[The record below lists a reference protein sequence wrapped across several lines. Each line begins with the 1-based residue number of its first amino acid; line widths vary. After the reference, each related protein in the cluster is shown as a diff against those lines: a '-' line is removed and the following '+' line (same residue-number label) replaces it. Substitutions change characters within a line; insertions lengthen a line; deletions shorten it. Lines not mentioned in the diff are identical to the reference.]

1 MAYSAL
7 YHTLFS
13 KNKVGGQKRSLNDII
28 KLFNEKKDFL
38 LKVFSNL
45 IFQLIV
51 TYIVATKAQGYDISK
66 VSMSFW
72 VFIITAFI
80 LIFLMLIIKNPFIK
94 FILFTMFSILFGLM
108 LSHRFMITSPEII
121 KTALI
126 GTLGIF
132 ITMFLFT
139 LFLLMMGIE
148 VNETFG
154 LFLLMG
160 LIVMIIVLVVSHFMK
175 NYSKYY
181 KIFSGILLF
190 LFSLY
195 IIFDTTNILIRDIY
209 NGDFI
214 TASLDYYLDI
224 INIFVN
230 LLNLNN
236 N

>member
-1 MAYSAL
+1 MAHSAL
-7 YHTLFS
+7 YNTLFS
-13 KNKVGGQKRSLNDII
+13 KNKIGGQKRSLSDLI

-45 IFQLIV
+45 IFQLCI
-51 TYIVATKAQGYDISK
+51 TYIVAIKAIGYDISK
-66 VSMSFW
+66 VSMNFW
-72 VFIITAFI
+72 VFLIPAFI
-80 LIFLMLIIKNPFIK
+80 LIFLMVIIKNPFIK

-108 LSHRFMITSPEII
+108 LSHRFMVTKPEII

-126 GTLGIF
+126 GTISIF

-139 LFLLMMGIE
+139 LFLLMIGIE
-148 VNETFG
+148 VGSGFG
-154 LFLLMG
+154 LFLLIS
-160 LIVMIIVLVVSHFMK
+160 LIVMIIVLIVSHFMK
-175 NYSKYY
+175 KYSNYY
-181 KIFSGILLF
+181 KILSGILLF

-195 IIFDTTNILIRDIY
+195 IIYDTTNILIRDIY

-236 N
+236 

>member
-1 MAYSAL
+1 MAYSSL
-7 YHTLFS
+7 YHTLFN
-13 KNKVGGQKRSLNDII
+13 KNKIGGQKRSLNDII
-28 KLFNEKKDFL
+28 KLFNQKKDFL
-38 LKVFSNL
+38 LKIFLNL

-66 VSMSFW
+66 VHMNFW
-72 VFIITAFI
+72 VFIIPAFI
-80 LIFLMLIIKNPFIK
+80 LIFLMATIQNPFIK

-108 LSHRFMITSPEII
+108 LSHRFMITNPDVI

-126 GTLGIF
+126 GVLGIF

-139 LFLLMMGIE
+139 LFLLMIGIE
-148 VNETFG
+148 VGSTFG

-160 LIVMIIVLVVSHFMK
+160 LISMIIVLIVSYFMK

-195 IIFDTTNILIRDIY
+195 IIYDTTNILIRDFY
-209 NGDFI
+209 KGDFI
-214 TASLDYYLDI
+214 SASLDYYLDI

-236 N
+236 

>member
-1 MAYSAL
+1 MAQSAL

-13 KNKVGGQKRSLNDII
+13 KNKIGGQKRSLNDLI
-28 KLFNEKKDFL
+28 KLFNQKKDFL
-38 LKVFSNL
+38 LKIFSNL

-66 VSMSFW
+66 VNMNFW
-72 VFIITAFI
+72 VFIIPAFI
-80 LIFLMLIIKNPFIK
+80 LIFLMAVIQNPFIK

-108 LSHRFMITSPEII
+108 LSYRFMITSPEVI

-126 GTLGIF
+126 GVLGIF

-139 LFLLMMGIE
+139 LVLLMMGIE
-148 VNETFG
+148 VGSTFG

-160 LIVMIIVLVVSHFMK
+160 LIAMIIVLIVSHFMK

-195 IIFDTTNILIRDIY
+195 IIYDTTNILIRDFY
-209 NGDFI
+209 KGDFI
-214 TASLDYYLDI
+214 SASLDYYLDI

-230 LLNLNN
+230 LLNLSN
-236 N
+236 

>member
-1 MAYSAL
+1 MAHSSL
-7 YHTLFS
+7 YHTLFN
-13 KNKVGGQKRSLNDII
+13 KNKIGGQKRSLSDLI
-28 KLFNEKKDFL
+28 KLFNQKKDFL
-38 LKVFSNL
+38 LKIFLNL

-51 TYIVATKAQGYDISK
+51 TYIVATKALGYDILK
-66 VSMSFW
+66 VHINFLLF
-72 VFIITAFI
+72 FIISII
-80 LIFLMLIIKNPFIK
+80 LIILMVIIKNPYIK

-108 LSHRFMITSPEII
+108 LSHRFAITSPEII

-126 GTLGIF
+126 GTLSIF

-139 LFLLMMGIE
+139 LFLLMIGIE
-148 VNETFG
+148 VGSTFG
-154 LFLLMG
+154 LFLLIS
-160 LIVMIIVLVVSHFMK
+160 LIVMIIVLIVSHFMK
-175 NYSKYY
+175 NYSKYH

-195 IIFDTTNILIRDIY
+195 IIYDTTNILVRDYY

-230 LLNLNN
+230 LLTLNN
-236 N
+236 

>member
-1 MAYSAL
+1 MAHSSL

-13 KNKVGGQKRSLNDII
+13 KNKVGGQKRNLNDII
-28 KLFNEKKDFL
+28 KLFNQKKDFL
-38 LKVFSNL
+38 LKIFSNL

-66 VSMSFW
+66 VHMNFF
-72 VFIITAFI
+72 VFIIPAFI
-80 LIFLMLIIKNPFIK
+80 LIVLMTIIQNPFIK

-108 LSHRFMITSPEII
+108 LSHRFMVTNPDVI

-126 GTLGIF
+126 GVLGIF

-139 LFLLMMGIE
+139 LFLLMLGIE

-154 LFLLMG
+154 LFLLTG
-160 LIVMIIVLVVSHFMK
+160 LIAMIIVLIVSHFMK
-175 NYSKYY
+175 NYSKYH

-195 IIFDTTNILIRDIY
+195 IIYDTTNILIRDFY
-209 NGDFI
+209 KGDFI
-214 TASLDYYLDI
+214 SASLDYYLDI

-230 LLNLNN
+230 LLSFNN
-236 N
+236 

>member
-1 MAYSAL
+1 MAHSSL

-13 KNKVGGQKRSLNDII
+13 KNKVGGQKRSFNDII
-28 KLFNEKKDFL
+28 KLFNQKKDFL
-38 LKVFSNL
+38 LKIFSNL

-66 VSMSFW
+66 VHMNFF
-72 VFIITAFI
+72 VFIIPAFI
-80 LIFLMLIIKNPFIK
+80 LIVLMTIIQIPFIK

-108 LSHRFMITSPEII
+108 LSHRFMVTNPDVI

-126 GTLGIF
+126 GVLAIF
-132 ITMFLFT
+132 VTMFLFT
-139 LFLLMMGIE
+139 LFLLMLGIE

-154 LFLLMG
+154 LFLLIG
-160 LIVMIIVLVVSHFMK
+160 LIAMIIVLIVSHFMK
-175 NYSKYY
+175 NYSKYH

-195 IIFDTTNILIRDIY
+195 IIYDTTNILIRDFY
-209 NGDFI
+209 KGDFI
-214 TASLDYYLDI
+214 SASLDYYLDI

-230 LLNLNN
+230 LLSFNN
-236 N
+236 

>member
-1 MAYSAL
+1 
-7 YHTLFS
+7 
-13 KNKVGGQKRSLNDII
+13 
-28 KLFNEKKDFL
+28 
-38 LKVFSNL
+38 
-45 IFQLIV
+45 
-51 TYIVATKAQGYDISK
+51 
-66 VSMSFW
+66 MSFF
-72 VFIITAFI
+72 VFIIPAFI
-80 LIFLMLIIKNPFIK
+80 LIFLMVIIKNPFIK
-94 FILFTMFSILFGLM
+94 FILFTIFSILFGLM
-108 LSHRFMITSPEII
+108 LSYRFMITSPEII
-121 KTALI
+121 KTALV

-132 ITMFLFT
+132 VTMFLFT

-160 LIVMIIVLVVSHFMK
+160 LIVMIIVLVVSYFMK

-236 N
+236 

>member
-1 MAYSAL
+1 MAYSSL

-13 KNKVGGQKRSLNDII
+13 KNKVGGQKRNINDII
-28 KLFNEKKDFL
+28 KLFNEKKEFL
-38 LKVFSNL
+38 LKIFSNL
-45 IFQLIV
+45 IFQLLV
-51 TYIVATKAQGYDISK
+51 TYIVAMKAQGYDISK
-66 VSMSFW
+66 VRMSFW
-72 VFIITAFI
+72 VFIIPSFV
-80 LIFLMLIIKNPFIK
+80 LIFLMVIIHNPVIK

-108 LSHRFMITSPEII
+108 LSHRFMISSPEII
-121 KTALI
+121 KTALV
-126 GTLGIF
+126 GTLSIF
-132 ITMFLFT
+132 VTMFLFT
-139 LFLLMMGIE
+139 VFLLMMGIE
-148 VNETFG
+148 LNETFG

-160 LIVMIIVLVVSHFMK
+160 LIIMIIVLIVSHFMK

-195 IIFDTTNILIRDIY
+195 IIFDTTNILIRNTY

-236 N
+236 

>member
-1 MAYSAL
+1 MAHSAL

-13 KNKVGGQKRSLNDII
+13 KNKIGGQKRDLSDII
-28 KLFNEKKDFL
+28 KLFNEKKEFL
-38 LKVFSNL
+38 LKIFLNL

-66 VSMSFW
+66 IHMNFW
-72 VFIITAFI
+72 LFFIPTFI
-80 LIFLMLIIKNPFIK
+80 LLVLMIIIKNPFIK

-108 LSHRFMITSPEII
+108 LSHRFMVTNPEVI

-126 GTLGIF
+126 GTLSIF

-139 LFLLMMGIE
+139 LFLLMIGIE
-148 VNETFG
+148 VGRGFG
-154 LFLLMG
+154 LFLLIG
-160 LIVMIIVLVVSHFMK
+160 LIVMIIVLIVSHFMK
-175 NYSKYY
+175 NYSNNY

-195 IIFDTTNILIRDIY
+195 IIYDTTNILIRDFY
-209 NGDFI
+209 KGDFI

-230 LLNLNN
+230 LLNFSN
-236 N
+236 

>member
-1 MAYSAL
+1 MAHSAL

-13 KNKVGGQKRSLNDII
+13 KNKVGGQKRNLNDII

-51 TYIVATKAQGYDISK
+51 TYIVAIKAQGYDISK
-66 VSMSFW
+66 SRMNFW
-72 VFIITAFI
+72 VFIISTFI
-80 LIFLMLIIKNPFIK
+80 LIFLMVIIKNPFIK
-94 FILFTMFSILFGLM
+94 FILFTIFSILFGLM
-108 LSHRFMITSPEII
+108 LSYRFMVTSPEII

-126 GTLGIF
+126 GTLSIF
-132 ITMFLFT
+132 VTMFLFT
-139 LFLLMMGIE
+139 LFLLMLGIE

-154 LFLLMG
+154 LFLLIG
-160 LIVMIIVLVVSHFMK
+160 LIIMIIVLIVSHFMK
-175 NYSKYY
+175 NYSKYN

-195 IIFDTTNILIRDIY
+195 IIYDTTNILIRDFY

-214 TASLDYYLDI
+214 SASLDYYLDI

-230 LLNLNN
+230 LLSFNN
-236 N
+236 

>member
-1 MAYSAL
+1 MAYSSL
-7 YHTLFS
+7 YHTLFN
-13 KNKVGGQKRSLNDII
+13 KNKIGGQKRSLSDII
-28 KLFNEKKDFL
+28 KLFNQKKDFL
-38 LKVFSNL
+38 LKIFLNL

-51 TYIVATKAQGYDISK
+51 TYIVATKALGYDILK
-66 VSMSFW
+66 VHINFLLF
-72 VFIITAFI
+72 FIISII
-80 LIFLMLIIKNPFIK
+80 LIILMVIIQNPYIK

-108 LSHRFMITSPEII
+108 LSHRFAITSPEII

-126 GTLGIF
+126 GTLSIF

-139 LFLLMMGIE
+139 LFLLMIGIE

-154 LFLLMG
+154 LFLLIS
-160 LIVMIIVLVVSHFMK
+160 LIVMIIVLIVSHFMK
-175 NYSKYY
+175 NYSKYH

-195 IIFDTTNILIRDIY
+195 IIYDTTNILVRDYY

-230 LLNLNN
+230 LLTLNN
-236 N
+236 

>member
-1 MAYSAL
+1 MAQSAL

-13 KNKVGGQKRSLNDII
+13 KNKIGGQKRSLNDLI
-28 KLFNEKKDFL
+28 KLFNQKKDFL
-38 LKVFSNL
+38 LKIFSNL

-66 VSMSFW
+66 VNMNFW
-72 VFIITAFI
+72 VFIIPAFI
-80 LIFLMLIIKNPFIK
+80 LIFLMAIIQNPFIK

-108 LSHRFMITSPEII
+108 LSYRFMITSPEVI

-126 GTLGIF
+126 GVLGIF

-139 LFLLMMGIE
+139 LVLLMMGID
-148 VNETFG
+148 VGSTFG

-160 LIVMIIVLVVSHFMK
+160 LIAMIIVLIVSHFMK

-195 IIFDTTNILIRDIY
+195 LIYDTTNILIRDFY
-209 NGDFI
+209 KGDFI
-214 TASLDYYLDI
+214 SASLDYYLDI

-230 LLNLNN
+230 LLNLSN
-236 N
+236 